1 MAILG
6 GSPLGLIGVTSNPI
20 GGYSTFNGGKTRNVA
35 VNSYNKSQGYSL
47 FSGRRRLRAW
57 PEIKQISGTYPL
69 GKDNKDFVEY
79 DTSGLATV
87 DFEKMRKDG
96 KGDTYTQKTL
106 HNNDVYDT
114 SVLNLIEKL
123 AGTKAALRPAD
134 FAYLKNLGVYPNNR
148 LVIARRFAT
157 PTEPNIMVK
166 DKGLGSYST
175 LVTWFGND
183 DDIPVTITFGE
194 KWSEAKADFTNLLN
208 SVGED
213 FGRKSESVGLGD
225 LLGKAMGA
233 VPLPGF
239 TEIFQREF
247 LKGIGLLEGDS
258 GFPTGNPNLIKEA
271 KARTT
276 VGYGEAGSGLT
287 AVISLQ
293 FDTEYELKFIS
304 GIDPTMV
311 WMDII
316 GMVLRFGTSESS
328 NYGLSKAFSAKL
340 KRWAANP
347 NNILSEM
354 IASIRGVL
362 DTVKEEVGKKIHAVW
377 EEATK
382 KAEELMKEDE
392 KVGGEE
398 DGNLDKILAKKI
410 STASRKLLDKLVNV
424 GDDILAGTILKYR
437 TEVIGI
443 VNSLT
448 GAPSTPWH
456 ITIGNPLRP
465 LFCSGDMLTQDV
477 AIKFGPQLAFND
489 LPSSIKVSCTLVNAR
504 NLGMQEIM
512 ARFNSGYLRTVDVQK
527 TFYETEQK
535 ITTGADGKAKITF
548 DTIGQFAY
556 EGSTAEKTP
565 ETKAPADVKKPEEP
579 VKTEPAKT
587 EPAKTEPAKTEPKKD
602 EKNEQKKG
610 TSKKEGTKEKKPPVV
625 KNPKKAQPKK

>member
-20 GGYSTFNGGKTRNVA
+20 GGYSTFNGCKTRNVA

-213 FGRKSESVGLGD
+213 FGR
-225 LLGKAMGA
+225 
-233 VPLPGF
+233 
-239 TEIFQREF
+239 
-247 LKGIGLLEGDS
+247 
-258 GFPTGNPNLIKEA
+258 
-271 KARTT
+271 
-276 VGYGEAGSGLT
+276 
-287 AVISLQ
+287 
-293 FDTEYELKFIS
+293 
-304 GIDPTMV
+304 
-311 WMDII
+311 
-316 GMVLRFGTSESS
+316 
-328 NYGLSKAFSAKL
+328 
-340 KRWAANP
+340 
-347 NNILSEM
+347 
-354 IASIRGVL
+354 
-362 DTVKEEVGKKIHAVW
+362 
-377 EEATK
+377 
-382 KAEELMKEDE
+382 
-392 KVGGEE
+392 
-398 DGNLDKILAKKI
+398 
-410 STASRKLLDKLVNV
+410 
-424 GDDILAGTILKYR
+424 
-437 TEVIGI
+437 
-443 VNSLT
+443 
-448 GAPSTPWH
+448 
-456 ITIGNPLRP
+456 
-465 LFCSGDMLTQDV
+465 
-477 AIKFGPQLAFND
+477 
-489 LPSSIKVSCTLVNAR
+489 
-504 NLGMQEIM
+504 
-512 ARFNSGYLRTVDVQK
+512 
-527 TFYETEQK
+527 
-535 ITTGADGKAKITF
+535 
-548 DTIGQFAY
+548 
-556 EGSTAEKTP
+556 
-565 ETKAPADVKKPEEP
+565 
-579 VKTEPAKT
+579 
-587 EPAKTEPAKTEPKKD
+587 
-602 EKNEQKKG
+602 
-610 TSKKEGTKEKKPPVV
+610 
-625 KNPKKAQPKK
+625 